1 MKKRFF
7 ALYETL
13 ILLLAGAMNTYAA
26 PLNPETGGDRT
37 LLFIV
42 IGVAVFSAL
51 GISFLFLWE
60 RSR

>member
-13 ILLLAGAMNTYAA
+13 ILLLAGVINACAV
-26 PLNPETGGDRT
+26 PLNPDTGGNRT

-51 GISFLFLWE
+51 GILVFILLGKK
-60 RSR
+60 R

>member
-13 ILLLAGAMNTYAA
+13 IPLLAGTVTAYAA
-26 PLNPETGGDRT
+26 PLNPDTGGNRT

-51 GISFLFLWE
+51 GILVFFLLGKK
-60 RSR
+60 R

>member
-1 MKKRFF
+1 MKRRFF
-7 ALYETL
+7 ALYESL
-13 ILLLAGAMNTYAA
+13 VLLFAGAMNAYAA

-51 GISFLFLWE
+51 GILVFIMAGKKH
-60 RSR
+60 

>member
-51 GISFLFLWE
+51 GILVFVLMGKK
-60 RSR
+60 R